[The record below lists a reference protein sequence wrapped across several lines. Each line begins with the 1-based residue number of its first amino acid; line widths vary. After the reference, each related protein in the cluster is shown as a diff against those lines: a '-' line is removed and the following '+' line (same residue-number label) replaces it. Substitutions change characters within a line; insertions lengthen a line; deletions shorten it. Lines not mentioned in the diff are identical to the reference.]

1 MDIATFYTFLY
12 TLWAVP
18 TVLFSSAGRPSTGG
32 ISQFKVRS
40 LPDSAP
46 MPPSWAGRLPVPE
59 TEEGNALFFWLFEAE
74 DPGYNENLIIWFNGG
89 PGCSSLIGLTTG
101 TGPILF
107 NGTSTQLVR
116 NPHSWTKLGHVLY
129 VDQPT
134 GTGFSTASAPYPVQ
148 DQDRA
153 TDDFYR
159 WLKSF
164 LTRFSHL
171 RSKRIHLIGES
182 YAGIYIP
189 YLAAAIL
196 DNNDLFPI
204 DLRSISLGDAT
215 IGNPA
220 AMSAATIA
228 PYLRAQRNLL
238 RMPEEILSSFN
249 EAEHTC
255 GYDKLVHE
263 ADHFPPQGKFHV
275 PGNPE
280 NLNFRR
286 DGLQQHQ
293 QGSHYRRGLGTLYN
307 ETCNTHP
314 TTKETVLAS
323 ILNSTCNGP
332 CATFAT
338 AINYLNT
345 IVEEASSTN
354 KTDPPDTENQTCF
367 DIYDINNDC
376 NTIDPLPLQATYF
389 SRPDV
394 QKALNLPPAPGSTS
408 REYSPCNKTILDTLL
423 AEQPTPPAYNL
434 LPRIATKHNLP
445 VHVYSGEYDMLINHI
460 GTELALQNMTWKGAQ
475 GFSRPLNS
483 SVFYADDAAATS
495 TTSTTATGL
504 TGFGCRGGEPDCE
517 EAGTWISERG
527 VSYHLFRGAGHTVFA
542 KKPREM
548 FAYVRDVVVAG

>member
-12 TLWAVP
+12 ILWAVP
-18 TVLFSSAGRPSTGG
+18 TALFSSAGRSSTG
-32 ISQFKVRS
+32 ISQFKVHS

-46 MPPSWAGRLPVPE
+46 LPPSWAGRLPIPD

-74 DPGYNENLIIWFNGG
+74 DSAYDENLIIWFNGG

-116 NPHSWTKLGHVLY
+116 NPHSWTRLGHVLY
-129 VDQPT
+129 VDQPA
-134 GTGFSTASAPYPVQ
+134 GTGFSTASTPYPVQ

-196 DNNDLFPI
+196 DNNNSFPI

-228 PYLRAQRNLL
+228 PYLRAQRDLL
-238 RMPEEILSSFN
+238 RMPDKILSAFN
-249 EAEHTC
+249 QAEHTC

-263 ADHFPPQGKFHV
+263 ANHFPPQGKFHV

-293 QGSHYRRGLGTLYN
+293 EGANYRRGLGTLYN
-307 ETCNTHP
+307 ETCDIYP
-314 TTKETVLAS
+314 TSKETVLAS

-345 IVEEASSTN
+345 AAEASAN
-354 KTDPPDTENQTCF
+354 ETDPPDTENATCF

-394 QKALNLPPAPGSTS
+394 QKALNLPAAPT

-423 AEQPTPPAYNL
+423 AEQPTPPAYSL

-483 SVFYADDAAATS
+483 SVFYVDAAA
-495 TTSTTATGL
+495 
-504 TGFGCRGGEPDCE
+504 GGPAGSDCGGGGGVSDCE
-517 EAGTWISERG
+517 EAGTWVSERG